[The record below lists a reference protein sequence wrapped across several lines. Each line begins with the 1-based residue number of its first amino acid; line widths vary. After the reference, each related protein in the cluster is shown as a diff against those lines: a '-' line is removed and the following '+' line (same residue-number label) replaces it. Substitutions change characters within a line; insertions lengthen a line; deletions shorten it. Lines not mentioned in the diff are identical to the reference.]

1 MMKKQQ
7 VKFQP
12 RQQTHEELD
21 ESQSLKK
28 GESREFASPE
38 EMLRFDAARTEVPAE
53 VEERL
58 AESIRKEADPPESGS
73 GGWWRKMFL

>member
-1 MMKKQQ
+1 MKKQQ

-12 RQQTHEELD
+12 RQQTQEELD
-21 ESQSLKK
+21 ESQTLKK
-28 GESREFASPE
+28 AEAAREFASAE
-38 EMLRFDAARTEVPAE
+38 EVLRFDAEGIEVPAE

-58 AESIRKEADPPESGS
+58 AESIRKEAPPPEGS